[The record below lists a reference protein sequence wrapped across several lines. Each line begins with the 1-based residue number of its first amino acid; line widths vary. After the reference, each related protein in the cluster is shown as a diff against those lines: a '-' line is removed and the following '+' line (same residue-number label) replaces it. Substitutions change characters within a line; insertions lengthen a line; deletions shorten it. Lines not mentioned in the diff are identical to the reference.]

1 MAAADLG
8 KTLTS
13 IGYRKINLSFDQPKK
28 GDIYIIDRTAKN
40 RYGHIAAYSGNGW
53 VSDFK
58 QTSYDVYKD
67 PNVTYSYYRL
77 APQYPQA

>member
-1 MAAADLG
+1 M
-8 KTLTS
+8 
-13 IGYRKINLSFDQPKK
+13 YR

-58 QTSYDVYKD
+58 QSGYAVYRNQ
-67 PNVTYSYYRL
+67 NVNYSYYRMD
-77 APQYPQA
+77 